1 MWCSCN
7 APTTPSSS
15 PGFRFHGRRSFAS
28 WLGKFPKE
36 SEKAPEEYAKNKWM
50 HHFPK
55 VYQDKKLNLIPRM
68 GRPPISG
75 LERARRRKAL
85 IMSGR
90 GHELLQGGEMDWL
103 YNDNYKSPRFRPEG
117 RPPKGH
123 KPERV
128 QRQRWEAIKTAL
140 EGMDDKIAKYR
151 EKRHAWKKKVTPLD
165 AVLYDHSPKR
175 LRRLYR
181 EKGFQ

>member
-1 MWCSCN
+1 
-7 APTTPSSS
+7 
-15 PGFRFHGRRSFAS
+15 
-28 WLGKFPKE
+28 
-36 SEKAPEEYAKNKWM
+36 M

-165 AVLYDHSPKR
+165 AVLYDHSPKK